1 MCITDTPGIVND
13 EPERVPPTHVSSAMD
28 YLQSQG
34 RASATSGPDPGLE
47 QESCGDNSSQRP
59 MNTMKTI
66 IQTNKG
72 ADGHL
77 PPSSLSQQQPGQ
89 LRSGLAGQR
98 SHGSGEEP
106 ELMEKSRNERLLS
119 DVVARLVQ
127 NRKLAEQ
134 LLHIKRKQEE
144 TSNNA
149 AKRSLVPF
157 FAPSMLAEA
166 NPRCPRNGRQQT
178 QGRPGTHLRTQPTG
192 SSIERALR

>member
-1 MCITDTPGIVND
+1 MAHEDYHSLEAALLGRQNQQGLHLGRGQSHSPAMCITDTPGIVND

-77 PPSSLSQQQPGQ
+77 PPSSLSQQQPG
-89 LRSGLAGQR
+89 
-98 SHGSGEEP
+98 
-106 ELMEKSRNERLLS
+106 
-119 DVVARLVQ
+119 
-127 NRKLAEQ
+127 
-134 LLHIKRKQEE
+134 
-144 TSNNA
+144 
-149 AKRSLVPF
+149 
-157 FAPSMLAEA
+157 
-166 NPRCPRNGRQQT
+166 
-178 QGRPGTHLRTQPTG
+178 
-192 SSIERALR
+192 